1 MEKLELINMLKKI
14 AKKPKFHN
22 VRIQKAEKKRKKRI
36 IHNPKEFSEKY
47 LIL

>member
-1 MEKLELINMLKKI
+1 MEKLELINKIKKI
-14 AKKPKFHN
+14 AVKPKLHN
-22 VRIQKAEKKRKKRI
+22 IRIQKAEKKRKKRI